1 MLKQRFLR
9 IGLAKIGSKIQ
20 NLEIF
25 QKSPNVVFSVKM
37 TTFNFWG
44 QSQFRSKGASK
55 IIFRILSGKAIRFLV
70 TYWICPYVFW
80 AFLCL
85 CQYWGRYVRCALTRQ
100 YGRRTFTLLS
110 SGDFRAFVFLD
121 SFHQGRKICKIF
133 SYFPFLKSDHLLWNT
148 LEIIYK
154 VS

>member
-70 TYWICPYVFW
+70 IFRYFLVF
-80 AFLCL
+80 F
-85 CQYWGRYVRCALTRQ
+85 GP
-100 YGRRTFTLLS
+100 
-110 SGDFRAFVFLD
+110 
-121 SFHQGRKICKIF
+121 
-133 SYFPFLKSDHLLWNT
+133 SYAYANT
-148 LEIIYK
+148 EADM
-154 VS
+154 

>member
-55 IIFRILSGKAIRFLV
+55 IIFRILRGKGIRFFGYLLKNTMFQSLV
-70 TYWICPYVFW
+70 SKK
-80 AFLCL
+80 FLDVPFINL
-85 CQYWGRYVRCALTRQ
+85 ELNNNAAALTEPV
-100 YGRRTFTLLS
+100 GGHS
-110 SGDFRAFVFLD
+110 
-121 SFHQGRKICKIF
+121 
-133 SYFPFLKSDHLLWNT
+133 
-148 LEIIYK
+148 K
-154 VS
+154 VKCFMMQNNAQDY

>member
-110 SGDFRAFVFLD
+110 SRDFVPLYSWTVFIKREKLARSLVIFFFKIW
-121 SFHQGRKICKIF
+121 SFT
-133 SYFPFLKSDHLLWNT
+133 LKYAWNHL
-148 LEIIYK
+148 
-154 VS
+154 